1 MDKIAIISSGYFPVP
16 AIKGGAVETLIENL
30 AYGNEKEKLAD
41 ITIFTT
47 FDIDAFYES
56 KKYKNSNFKFIN
68 TPKIVR
74 KLDKLMYF
82 IFKKVLR
89 VTKHMSFR
97 YIFQR
102 IYYIYAVSKNL
113 KNNDFDKIILE
124 NTSTLFLTLKLFNNK
139 EKYKNKVYYHLHNE
153 VNGDFGCSEII
164 VNSKKVIG
172 VSQYI
177 NDSFRKNYT
186 SYPDNKM
193 EVLLNC
199 IDIENLKLSN
209 CKSDIRKKYNINEN
223 DIVYIFTG
231 RLCEEKGI
239 KETIEAFSKLK
250 FENIKLLVVGNYYF
264 GTDMK
269 SDFEDE
275 LFRLASRLDNKIIFT
290 GFIPNSKLVDYYS
303 CSDIAILPS
312 VWNEPAGLT
321 VIEAMA
327 SGLPVITTDVGGI
340 PEYTNKDC
348 SILIKRD
355 NNIVESLKNAME
367 ELYSNKEK
375 RDCMRR
381 HSIRISKNYSK
392 ENYLKNFIEVLKD

>member
-89 VTKHMSFR
+89 VKKHMSFR

-392 ENYLKNFIEVLKD
+392 EKYLKNFIEVLKD

>member
-89 VTKHMSFR
+89 VKKHMSFR